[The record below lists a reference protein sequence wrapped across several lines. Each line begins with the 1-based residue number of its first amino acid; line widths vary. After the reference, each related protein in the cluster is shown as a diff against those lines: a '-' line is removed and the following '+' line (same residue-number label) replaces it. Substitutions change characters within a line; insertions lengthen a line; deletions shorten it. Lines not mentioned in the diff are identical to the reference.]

1 MPLIFNRK
9 HKVVFGL
16 IATILVLSDSMSL
29 SKYSLK
35 QAINIPGLTKAMQAI
50 FKPSLL
56 IPQICVKSINDL
68 NFQDMKDN
76 GINCIVFDKDNTLR

>member
-1 MPLIFNRK
+1 MLLFGSK
-9 HKVVFGL
+9 KQKVVLGL
-16 IATILVLSDSMSL
+16 IAAILVVTESMSL

-56 IPQICVKSINDL
+56 IPQISVNSINDL
-68 NFQDMKDN
+68 NFQDMKN
-76 GINCIVFDKDNTLR
+76 KGINCIVFDKDNTLR

>member
-1 MPLIFNRK
+1 MLLSFNRNQ
-9 HKVVFGL
+9 KVVLGL
-16 IATILVLSDSMSL
+16 IATILVVSESMSL

-56 IPQICVKSINDL
+56 IPQISVKSINDL
-68 NFQDMKDN
+68 NFQDMKNN
-76 GINCIVFDKDNTLR
+76 GINCVVFDKDNTLR